1 MLEQIPG
8 VLDLIFPAWRDAL
21 GAVVVISL
29 LVLLVNRLLFREG
42 GEGD

>member
-8 VLDLIFPAWRDAL
+8 VLDLVFPSWRDAMV
-21 GAVVVISL
+21 AVVAISL
-29 LVLLVNRLLFREG
+29 LALLVNRFLLRDG